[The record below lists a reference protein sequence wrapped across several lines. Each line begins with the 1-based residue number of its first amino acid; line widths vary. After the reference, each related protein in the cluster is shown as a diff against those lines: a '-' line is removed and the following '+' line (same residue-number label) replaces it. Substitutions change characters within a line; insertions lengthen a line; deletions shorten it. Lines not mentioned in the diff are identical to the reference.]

1 MKAELLSV
9 GDEVIS
15 GEIADTNA
23 AWLSQRLSELGV
35 DVVRHAAVGDVESDV
50 EAAVRLAA
58 SRAHVV
64 LVTGGLGPT
73 EDDLTRHGLAAA
85 AGVALELDEASLQ
98 SIEQRFYRFG
108 RPMPPQNRIQAMIP
122 AGASVLPN
130 SEGTAPGFI
139 VRVDGVPVAALP
151 GVPHEM
157 KAMFESHLAAFITA
171 LPVERHAIRVERIR
185 CFGIPESLVNQTL
198 KPWLARNANPLVGM
212 TVSDGIITVKFRG
225 TGHSEAEAAEAIR
238 PVREEAEKLLAS
250 FVFGRGHAT
259 LEGAVADLL
268 ERHRKTLAVAESCTG
283 GLVGHLLTNVAGI
296 SRFLLED
303 LVTYSNPSKVELLG
317 VPEGMLAQYGAVSEE
332 VAKAMAEGVRQ
343 RAKADIGLSTTGI
356 AGPAGGTPEK
366 PVGLVYVGLATEA
379 GTRAERL
386 QALGTREI
394 IKDRAARNALNVL
407 RLHLAQLGDWA
418 AGANP

>member
-1 MKAELLSV
+1 MNAELLSV

-23 AWLSQRLSELGV
+23 AWLAQRLGELGV
-35 DVVRHAAVGDVESDV
+35 DVVRHAAVGDVEPDV

-64 LVTGGLGPT
+64 IVTGGLGPT
-73 EDDLTRHGLAAA
+73 EDDLTRHGIAAA
-85 AGVALELDEASLQ
+85 AGVGLELDEPSLQ

-122 AGASVLPN
+122 AGATVLPN

-139 VRVDGVPVAALP
+139 VCVESVPVAAMP
-151 GVPHEM
+151 GVPYEM
-157 KAMFESHLAAFITA
+157 KAMFEKQLAAFITA
-171 LPVERHAIRVERIR
+171 LPVARHAIRVERIR

-198 KPWLARNANPLVGM
+198 KHRLARNAIPLVGM

-225 TGHSEAEAAEAIR
+225 TGHTEAEAVGVIR

-250 FVFGRGHAT
+250 FVFGRGDAT
-259 LEGAVADLL
+259 LERAVADLL
-268 ERHRKTLAVAESCTG
+268 EGHSKTIAVAESCTG
-283 GLVGHLLTNVAGI
+283 GLVGHFLTNVSGI

-317 VPEGMLAQYGAVSEE
+317 VPEGMIAKYGAVSEE
-332 VAKAMAEGVRQ
+332 VARAMAEGVRQ

-379 GTRAERL
+379 GSRAERL
-386 QALGTREI
+386 QILGARDI
-394 IKDRAARNALNVL
+394 VKDRAARNALNVL
-407 RLHLAQLGDWA
+407 RLHLQSLGDWA